1 MNFESE
7 RNLLNKI
14 NIDNKMKYIL
24 LKIFILL
31 SIFILLFRW
40 IFCPI
45 SLIKLKFYSF
55 LSENPKPIDNEEFP
69 KIVHL
74 IYFPW
79 ERKTGKLKNDENDFN
94 HDFYKKIKNQNPDY
108 EIKLWT
114 LSKIKNFVKNN
125 YPEYSEIWKKIKHPT
140 QAVDF
145 FRLLITYHY
154 GGIYWQY
161 DSEQKTDLTCY
172 VPPKDKRIRIFV
184 ETIINLPY
192 SIRMGK
198 EKIRNGKPE
207 EIIRIANQCY
217 SSFPK
222 NNFLKY
228 CLEKS
233 WKNLNTLEVKNQYDI
248 LYTGANA
255 MISEAFDEYKNKNE
269 IFVTYN
275 TEKYISFSS
284 NGSWRLDV
292 Y

>member
-1 MNFESE
+1 
-7 RNLLNKI
+7 
-14 NIDNKMKYIL
+14 MKYVL
-24 LKIFILL
+24 LKV
-31 SIFILLFRW
+31 FILLFIFW
-40 IFCPI
+40 ILCPI
-45 SLIKLKFYSF
+45 NFIKLKIYSF
-55 LSENPKPIDNEEFP
+55 LSENPKTIDNKEFP

-79 ERKTGKLKNDENDFN
+79 ERKTGKLKDDEDDFN

-114 LSKIKNFVKNN
+114 LSKVKNFVKNN

-140 QAVDF
+140 QTVDF
-145 FRLLITYHY
+145 FRLLVTYHY

-161 DSEQKTDLTCY
+161 DSEQKTDLMCFT
-172 VPPKDKRIRIFV
+172 PPQDKRIRVFV
-184 ETIINLPY
+184 ESIINLPH
-192 SIRMGK
+192 SLRMGMK
-198 EKIRNGKPE
+198 KIRKGKPE
-207 EIIRIANQCY
+207 EITRIANQCY

-233 WKNLNTLEVKNQYDI
+233 WKNLNNLEVKNQYDI
-248 LYTGANA
+248 LYIGANA
-255 MISEAFDEYKNKNE
+255 MLSEAFDEYKNKKE